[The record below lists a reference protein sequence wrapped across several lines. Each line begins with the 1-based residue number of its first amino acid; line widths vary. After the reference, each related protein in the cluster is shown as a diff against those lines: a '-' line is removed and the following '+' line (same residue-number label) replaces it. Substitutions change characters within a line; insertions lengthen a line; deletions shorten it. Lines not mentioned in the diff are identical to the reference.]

1 MTNNILNKKE
11 RLMSKAIEKIK
22 VLLSIVKDKFSK
34 KETVDGLTVYYDG
47 DEIAVDTVVYDEE
60 GNPIPDGDYSDGEDI
75 YTIVDSKVTEIK
87 PVEKEVEEVE
97 KEEVV
102 KVENACGDEN
112 EKKVEAEEVE
122 KKEEVEEVEKKE
134 EVEEKPV
141 ETAEEPTSPTT
152 EELQTRIEEL
162 EKAFEEMFAVV
173 MEMKEKQ
180 VENINKQEEIIREFS
195 AISKSPTA
203 ESITRDNSNKIYTN
217 SKMSISDKLN
227 FLKKQN

>member
-1 MTNNILNKKE
+1 
-11 RLMSKAIEKIK
+11 MSKAIEKIK

-60 GNPIPDGDYSDGEDI
+60 GNPIPDGEYSDGENV
-75 YTIVDSKVTEIK
+75 YKVVDSKVVEIEK
-87 PVEKEVEEVE
+87 VEKEVE
-97 KEEVV
+97 KEEVEV
-102 KVENACGDEN
+102 EVENACGDGE

-152 EELQTRIEEL
+152 EELQARIEEL
-162 EKAFEEMFAVV
+162 EKGFEEMFAVV

-227 FLKKQN
+227 FLKNKN

>member
-1 MTNNILNKKE
+1 
-11 RLMSKAIEKIK
+11 MSKAIEKIK

-60 GNPIPDGDYSDGEDI
+60 GNPIPDGDYSDGENI
-75 YTIVDSKVTEIK
+75 YTIVSSKVTEIK

-102 KVENACGDEN
+102 KVENACGDED

-134 EVEEKPV
+134 EVEEKPL
-141 ETAEEPTSPTT
+141 ETAEVASPTV

-162 EKAFEEMFAVV
+162 EKAVEEMFKVIL
-173 MEMKEKQ
+173 EMKETQ
-180 VENINKQEEIIREFS
+180 TENINKQEEIIREFS

-217 SKMSISDKLN
+217 NKMSVSDKLN
-227 FLKKQN
+227 YLKSKN